1 MKLKHLFVV
10 GLLVGAPALTSAQL
24 LPYQNPSLS
33 AEERAE
39 DLCKR
44 LTLEEKSLLMM
55 NSSPAI
61 ERLGIPAFDWWS
73 EALHGVGRN
82 GLATVFPSCI
92 GMAASFDDDL
102 IEEIFTAVSDEA
114 RAKNTL
120 ARKEGKVGK
129 YKCLSFWT
137 PNINVFR
144 DPRWGRGQETYGEDP
159 YMNGRM
165 GLRVVKGLQ
174 GDGSDKYYKLHACAK
189 HYAVHSG
196 PEKTRHRFDIEN
208 LPARELWET
217 YLPAFKMLVQDG
229 NVQQVMCA
237 YPRVEGSPCCGSD
250 KLLNSILRYKW
261 GFDGLVV

>member
-10 GLLVGAPALTSAQL
+10 GMLFVTPSPASAQL

-102 IEEIFTAVSDEA
+102 IEEVFTAVSDEA

-129 YKCLSFWT
+129 YK
-137 PNINVFR
+137 
-144 DPRWGRGQETYGEDP
+144 
-159 YMNGRM
+159 
-165 GLRVVKGLQ
+165 
-174 GDGSDKYYKLHACAK
+174 
-189 HYAVHSG
+189 
-196 PEKTRHRFDIEN
+196 
-208 LPARELWET
+208 
-217 YLPAFKMLVQDG
+217 
-229 NVQQVMCA
+229 
-237 YPRVEGSPCCGSD
+237 
-250 KLLNSILRYKW
+250 
-261 GFDGLVV
+261 

>member
-10 GLLVGAPALTSAQL
+10 GMLFGTPSPASAQL

-102 IEEIFTAVSDEA
+102 IEEVFTAVSDEA

-120 ARKEGKVGK
+120 ARKEGK
-129 YKCLSFWT
+129 SENT
-137 PNINVFR
+137 NVCHS
-144 DPRWGRGQETYGEDP
+144 
-159 YMNGRM
+159 
-165 GLRVVKGLQ
+165 GLQ
-174 GDGSDKYYKLHACAK
+174 ILMYSVTRDGDADRKLM
-189 HYAVHSG
+189 
-196 PEKTRHRFDIEN
+196 EKI
-208 LPARELWET
+208 P
-217 YLPAFKMLVQDG
+217 
-229 NVQQVMCA
+229 
-237 YPRVEGSPCCGSD
+237 
-250 KLLNSILRYKW
+250 I
-261 GFDGLVV
+261 